1 MEERKTNIFVQTC
14 DKEIVLN
21 TLPDLSC
28 LLCID
33 KTISS
38 GVKSATCPLNNI
50 KKRMVYK
57 SLDQGEL
64 YICDSK
70 EKTSNN
76 FKVLAELIEH
86 SVPNM
91 LSLYKKAKADSL
103 TKVRGEIDS
112 LKHNIEHIN
121 SDAINEF
128 YSFIPQETFVRKYR
142 ELLES
147 VKRTI
152 KNDIEG
158 AGDLITR
165 LARYNLNVKTELSV
179 FSKLNNPT
187 ALPNYSLAN
196 PRDTI
201 MTNVY
206 MLYPDFK
213 KKGVYVDV
221 GEYYRRFNVDF
232 EALQVATYY
241 LIENAAKYTMRS
253 SRMTISFSER
263 LDVLVIEFAMK
274 SLYVNEGEEE
284 LIFTEGYK
292 GEQAQKAGK
301 SGKGIGLNRAMK
313 LINFCKGRLTLE
325 AGEDIQNNSG
335 LKYASNTFRIFLP
348 TKIK

>member
-1 MEERKTNIFVQTC
+1 MEERKTNIFIQTH

-21 TLPDLSC
+21 TLPDMSCLSC
-28 LLCID
+28 ICKNINLGI
-33 KTISS
+33 KNI
-38 GVKSATCPLNNI
+38 VCPLSSI
-50 KKRMVYK
+50 KKRLSYK
-57 SLDQGEL
+57 SLNQGEL

-70 EKTSNN
+70 EKTSAN
-76 FKVLAELIEH
+76 FKVLSELIEH

-91 LSLYKKAKADSL
+91 VSLYRKAQENSFAA
-103 TKVRGEIDS
+103 VRVEIDS

-128 YSFIPQETFVRKYR
+128 YSFIPQETFVKKYR

-147 VKRTI
+147 VKRAI
-152 KNDIEG
+152 KNDIDG
-158 AGDLITR
+158 AGDLVTR

-196 PRDTI
+196 PRDAI

-213 KKGVYVDV
+213 KKSVYVDV

-241 LIENAAKYTMRS
+241 IIENAAKYTMRS
-253 SRMTISFSER
+253 SRMNISFTER

-292 GEQAQKAGK
+292 GKQAQQAGK
-301 SGKGIGLNRAMK
+301 SGKGIGLNRALK

-325 AGEDIQNNSG
+325 VGEDIQNNSG
-335 LKYASNTFRIFLP
+335 LKYASNTFRIFIP

>member
-1 MEERKTNIFVQTC
+1 MEERKTNIFVQTS

-28 LLCID
+28 LSCID
-33 KTISS
+33 KNVTS
-38 GVKSATCPLNNI
+38 GIKSATCPLNNI
-50 KKRMVYK
+50 KKRMVHK
-57 SLDQGEL
+57 SLTQGEL

-70 EKTSNN
+70 ERTSTN

-91 LSLYKKAKADSL
+91 LSLYKKTKGDSL
-103 TKVRGEIDS
+103 AKVRGEIDS

-128 YSFIPQETFVRKYR
+128 YSFIPQETFVRRYR
-142 ELLES
+142 ELLDS
-147 VKRTI
+147 VKQTI
-152 KNDIEG
+152 KQDIDG

-187 ALPNYSLAN
+187 AQPNYSLAN
-196 PRDTI
+196 PRDAI
-201 MTNVY
+201 MTNIY

-213 KKGVYVDV
+213 KKSVYVDV
-221 GEYYRRFNVDF
+221 GEYYGRFNVDF

-253 SRMTISFSER
+253 SKMNISFTER
-263 LDVLVIEFAMK
+263 LDVLVIEFVMK
-274 SLYVNEGEEE
+274 SLYVNESEDE

-301 SGKGIGLNRAMK
+301 SGKGIGLNRALR
-313 LINFCKGRLTLE
+313 LIEFCKGKLTFE
-325 AGEDIQNNSG
+325 PGEDIQNNNG
-335 LKYASNTFRIFLP
+335 LKYASNTFKIFLP